1 MSDEGKYV
9 LKQTAYKV
17 QESIDAA
24 SRTATKELDGL
35 MSSTHV
41 QELGR
46 LPELLRGRNE
56 SSSAYTD
63 PFISLGELAN
73 WQELSNT
80 LNTLYEKK
88 YMGRCRATV
97 AGMNVEIYQFVQNFE
112 NKTFSQVVLGNVA
125 PSEDGTQVV
134 IKTVE
139 HFDILARYCI
149 NEVWSAWESV
159 SKQNIPVATP
169 TADGLMSAADKR
181 AVDNMPRPQDTASAT
196 AASRRYVY
204 SVDNPDA
211 KNSVLNAPDTLIK
224 QVNGQL
230 MFQKG
235 LWNPLGQAI
244 YYTRGR
250 IPLATAGADGA
261 LSKEVFARLG
271 GGGTIREYQPTT
283 KKVPIAYPDWAA
295 GGTRTFELLPATS
308 ARAGVMTAADKSELD
323 RLVQA
328 SAQFTVAGEYCRA
341 TDGAMVADAGYC
353 RSAFVPVDRTAAFSM
368 TGGGASPAAKVAF
381 FDADLRFISAIPY
394 GSSSTPAYPDGAA
407 WFVCS
412 TRVAALS
419 GSKYS
424 PTAGSEAT
432 TGAAAALMAG
442 KVDKV
447 EGKGL
452 SANDY
457 TDDDKQKVDNLN
469 NITPISVGF
478 FEGEHR
484 GTDYTSVLRVYGHE
498 KLVEQGYVPVIFR
511 RKKCER
517 HYRKYDYSQTPAQ
530 KLYSVHNSKK
540 GWICYGS
547 PKSVKIENGV
557 MMFTT
562 ENGDGMK
569 DLPMENPRYSQ
580 HPLGSLIRTYED
592 GAGKFVLWSRRV
604 PLKNNNGEYR
614 NLKFD
619 FGLGFIRKDK
629 PYNEAITLS
638 DLVSTLA
645 EFTVIVQHDNKSDS
659 ITVTYGQ

>member
-1 MSDEGKYV
+1 MSDEEKYV
-9 LKQTAYKV
+9 LKQTADKV
-17 QESIDAA
+17 QEAIDAA

-97 AGMNVEIYQFVQNFE
+97 AGMNVEIWQFVQNFRE
-112 NKTFSQVVLGNVA
+112 RTFSQVIAGNVA

-139 HFDILARYCI
+139 HFDIIKRYC
-149 NEVWSAWESV
+149 VGGTWSAWKSFTQDLEDSLQAV
-159 SKQNIPVATP
+159 GDSIPH
-169 TADGLMSAADKR
+169 
-181 AVDNMPRPQDTASAT
+181 PQDTASAT
-196 AASRRYVY
+196 AGSLRYVY
-204 SVDNPDA
+204 SVDSPDA
-211 KNSVLNAPDTLIK
+211 KNSVLNAPDTLIR

-250 IPLATAGADGA
+250 IPVATAGADGV
-261 LSKEVFARLG
+261 LSKEVFDRLG
-271 GGGTIREYQPTT
+271 TGGTLREGTPTT
-283 KKVPIAYPDWAA
+283 VKVPIIYPNWSA
-295 GGTRTFELLPATS
+295 GGTRTFDLLPATS
-308 ARAGVMTAADKSELD
+308 ARAGVMTATDKNTLAAVAA
-323 RLVQA
+323 VQVA
-328 SAQFTVAGEYCRA
+328 SGFSYNEGTRAVSATFTAAQGGEPHPTVLFTLPVVDTGKSGLMSSDMYRTFTVH
-341 TDGAMVADAGYC
+341 
-353 RSAFVPVDRTAAFSM
+353 
-368 TGGGASPAAKVAF
+368 
-381 FDADLRFISAIPY
+381 
-394 GSSSTPAYPDGAA
+394 
-407 WFVCS
+407 
-412 TRVAALS
+412 
-419 GSKYS
+419 
-424 PTAGSEAT
+424 SERIAE
-432 TGAAAALMAG
+432 LKSG

-517 HYRKYDYSQTPAQ
+517 HYRKYDYSQEPIK

-557 MMFTT
+557 VMFTT
-562 ENGDGMK
+562 ENGDEMK

-592 GAGKFVLWSRRV
+592 GTGTEFVLWSRRV
-604 PLKNNNGEYR
+604 SLKNNNGEYR

-645 EFTVIVQHDNKSDS
+645 EFTVIVQHDDRSDS
-659 ITVTYGQ
+659 MSVTYGQ